1 MQLFLVVLFILVTVS
16 SCRVVNETS
25 IQNIADINTNWT
37 ADHDSIYILCSTY
50 YLRHFDTI
58 AQSKKSPF
66 KSDLLVAK
74 KIVFDALSALYSAD
88 SSIIKKFVLCTASNQ
103 IPSYQYID
111 VQVHVFINWWSLI
124 PMAQVRES
132 VCIKSS
138 IVANESIIKSHEEWG
153 YRRTLGEFYDLGD
166 GYGECAENE
175 YNLQLYCIKKSL
187 IELSKSF

>member
-1 MQLFLVVLFILVTVS
+1 MVIITHTRKSIIKKMQLFLVVFLIFVTVS
-16 SCRVVNETS
+16 SCSVVNQTT
-25 IQNIADINTNWT
+25 IQNIADTNTTW
-37 ADHDSIYILCSTY
+37 AAHHDSIYVLCSIY

-74 KIVFDALSALYSAD
+74 KIVSDALSSLYSAD
-88 SSIIKKFVLCTASNQ
+88 SSILKKFVLCTSPNQ
-103 IPSYQYID
+103 ISSYKYID
-111 VQVHVFINWWSLI
+111 VQVHVFINLWGLI
-124 PMAQVRES
+124 PIAKVRES

-166 GYGECAENE
+166 GYGECEEND
-175 YNLQLYCIKKSL
+175 
-187 IELSKSF
+187 